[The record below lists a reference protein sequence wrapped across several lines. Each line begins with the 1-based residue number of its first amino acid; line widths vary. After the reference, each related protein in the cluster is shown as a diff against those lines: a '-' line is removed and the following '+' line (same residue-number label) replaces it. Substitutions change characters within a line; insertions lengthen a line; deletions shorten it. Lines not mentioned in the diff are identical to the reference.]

1 MRLLESRKKI
11 SQKTPRSQRVTTDQ
25 VEDNA
30 EILFQSHPSDRQK
43 REMGH
48 IDPKNSSRED
58 ESPGVEGNIDFEKKQ
73 P

>member
-1 MRLLESRKKI
+1 
-11 SQKTPRSQRVTTDQ
+11 VTTDQ
-25 VEDNA
+25 DEDNA

-58 ESPGVEGNIDFEKKQ
+58 KSPGVEGNIDFQKKQ